1 MTTPMPT
8 GPQYTG
14 RQVVVLAPTR
24 ARVSQERALT
34 RIAGLASV
42 AHTKDFESQALRSAS
57 PVKPTRR
64 SSTNSVSP

>member
-1 MTTPMPT
+1 MPT

-14 RQVVVLAPTR
+14 RHVVVLAPTR

-42 AHTKDFESQALRSAS
+42 AHTKDFESQAL
-57 PVKPTRR
+57 
-64 SSTNSVSP
+64 